1 MRFTYYLFILFLFLS
16 CAEKPFVPE
25 EAVLA
30 RVGEKFITIQ
40 DFIRRAEYTIRPD
53 YCRQDNYIHK
63 KIVLNS
69 LIAEKLASLEFEKL
83 NSEFQSKD
91 AEEYFRGRR
100 EQAMRQTMYFEE
112 YFEKVSISPEIVQS
126 NLKMASRKVDLQFLN
141 LPDTNVARKVQELD
155 KKGVPF
161 DSIHSAIWGGNAP
174 NKEIGWFDRE
184 QEYVHKAVFA
194 TNVKK
199 GDLLGPFLT
208 DENTYVLLKING
220 WTENIPI
227 TSFDQNLLW
236 EDIDEKLTESKAKK
250 EYLSCV
256 QKLMSNKKINF
267 NTEIFYQYA
276 EHAAD
281 YFFKMD
287 SAKKK
292 MFNKALWNDPEIDN
306 NSFSYI
312 NLSRSFQISF

>member
-1 MRFTYYLFILFLFLS
+1 MRFTHYLFILFLFLS

-141 LPDTNVARKVQELD
+141 LPDIDVARKVQEL
-155 KKGVPF
+155 
-161 DSIHSAIWGGNAP
+161 SLIHI
-174 NKEIGWFDRE
+174 
-184 QEYVHKAVFA
+184 
-194 TNVKK
+194 
-199 GDLLGPFLT
+199 
-208 DENTYVLLKING
+208 
-220 WTENIPI
+220 
-227 TSFDQNLLW
+227 
-236 EDIDEKLTESKAKK
+236 
-250 EYLSCV
+250 
-256 QKLMSNKKINF
+256 
-267 NTEIFYQYA
+267 
-276 EHAAD
+276 
-281 YFFKMD
+281 
-287 SAKKK
+287 
-292 MFNKALWNDPEIDN
+292 
-306 NSFSYI
+306 
-312 NLSRSFQISF
+312 